1 MSVSRPLALS
11 SSCCGSRTWGGFPCA
26 GGTDAFGTGLLPS
39 VVLTSL
45 YWRWRLRRRGRFL
58 HGLRQQGDSGR
69 PDYGRRGPLRVD
81 HPLEQPQF
89 CLPLFFVTER
99 ASLSVLE
106 TVLCKGAGQTSCV
119 TLALFQSA
127 RPILARQ
134 ASTYGVPDASAEEA
148 VLSNVR
154 FDFFFF
160 LATATDTHPWQQW
173 TVLRDYARNVLLICG
188 RFIRHYRWWCHSRC
202 DVFCCFRRFLLA
214 CWVGTPRYVLH
225 CRLMLFLLR
234 VVQKAAYGIL
244 ETRLGV
250 NIFEI
255 STAVRQDKIGVGG
268 LWRKRQHNQE
278 VVFCVRVRVCVRSCV
293 KLRARRTSSRVLTS
307 LAFVAFSGINY

>member
-1 MSVSRPLALS
+1 M
-11 SSCCGSRTWGGFPCA
+11 
-26 GGTDAFGTGLLPS
+26 
-39 VVLTSL
+39 
-45 YWRWRLRRRGRFL
+45 
-58 HGLRQQGDSGR
+58 
-69 PDYGRRGPLRVD
+69 
-81 HPLEQPQF
+81 
-89 CLPLFFVTER
+89 
-99 ASLSVLE
+99 
-106 TVLCKGAGQTSCV
+106 
-119 TLALFQSA
+119 
-127 RPILARQ
+127 
-134 ASTYGVPDASAEEA
+134 GVPDTSAEEA

-214 CWVGTPRYVLH
+214 CWVGIPRYVLH
-225 CRLMLFLLR
+225 CRFMLFLLR

-255 STAVRQDKIGVGG
+255 STLSDKIRLESVACGENASTT
-268 LWRKRQHNQE
+268 RKS
-278 VVFCVRVRVCVRSCV
+278 CARVRGCVRSCV

-307 LAFVAFSGINY
+307 LTFVALSGINY